1 MKVFLYL
8 FCLMLG
14 AASACGRAQA
24 STAELTPQEAVALA
38 IASDPWLTASQ
49 HTQAALADEATAA
62 ATLPDPRMS
71 LTAGNFPVD
80 SFDIRQEPMTQLAVG
95 LSQVFPRGDTLALAA
110 RRKLQ
115 LSRQQPLLRDNRRAK
130 VAATVAQ
137 LWLDAY
143 TAQESIRLIE
153 ADRALFDNLLDAA
166 RAGYATAVAGVRQQD
181 VIRAQLEL
189 TRLEDRLTTLRQQQE
204 TAQTRLAE
212 WIGSRGGSRLA
223 AELPVDAPA
232 SPVGIQASG
241 QERYQRISHHPA
253 LLALDKQIAATATG
267 VDLARQKF
275 KPEWGLNAQYGYRD
289 SDLAGRDRA
298 DLFSVGLSVD
308 LPIFTAD
315 RQDREVSA
323 AIGHAEA
330 IRTERQLLVR
340 RLTAELE
347 TASRVLSRLDQRQ
360 ALYAEQ
366 LLPQMAELAESSLAA
381 YNNDVGDFAEA
392 VRARIGEL
400 NARLEALV
408 IAVQR
413 QKTIAQI
420 NYLLARPSS
429 DAVQPAEDF

>member
-14 AASACGRAQA
+14 TASACGRAQA
-24 STAELTPQEAVALA
+24 SSGDLTLREAVALA

-49 HTQAALADEATAA
+49 YTQAALADEATAA
-62 ATLPDPRMS
+62 ATLPDPSVS

-80 SFDIRQEPMTQLAVG
+80 SFDINQEPMTQLAVG
-95 LSQVFPRGDTLALAA
+95 ISQMFPRGDTLALAK

-115 LSRQQPLLRDNRRAK
+115 LSGQQPLLRDDRRAK

-189 TRLEDRLTTLRQQQE
+189 TQLEDRLTTLRQQQE
-204 TAQTRLAE
+204 TAQIRLAE
-212 WIGSRGGSRLA
+212 WIGSHAGSVIA
-223 AELPVDAPA
+223 AELPVDSPAAP
-232 SPVGIQASG
+232 VELQASG
-241 QERYQRISHHPA
+241 QERYQRISQHPA
-253 LLALDKQIAATATG
+253 LLALDKQIAAKATG

-298 DLFSVGLSVD
+298 DLFSIGLSFD

-347 TASRVLSRLDQRQ
+347 MASRVLSRLDQRQ
-360 ALYAEQ
+360 ALYTEQ

-429 DAVQPAEDF
+429 VVVQPAEDF